1 MKAVI
6 LAGGRGTR
14 LSEETSVKPKPLVE
28 ASDLVEFR
36 NENSIGTSVVSKMR
50 NYYRRLGTILGR
62 ILRQLSRKRFFPEK
76 ILISKI

>member
-36 NENSIGTSVVSKMR
+36 NENSFGTSVVSNNEKLLQAAG
-50 NYYRRLGTILGR
+50 NYSWTD
-62 ILRQLSRKRFFPEK
+62 FETA
-76 ILISKI
+76 ISKTIFSQKDFNF

>member
-28 ASDLVEFR
+28 SSDLVEFR
-36 NENSIGTSVVSKMR
+36 NENSFGTSVVSNNEKLLQAAG
-50 NYYRRLGTILGR
+50 NYSWTD
-62 ILRQLSRKRFFPEK
+62 FETA
-76 ILISKI
+76 ISKTIFSQKDFNF

>member
-1 MKAVI
+1 MKAVN

-36 NENSIGTSVVSKMR
+36 NENSIGTSVVSKNEKLLQAVG
-50 NYYRRLGTILGR
+50 NYSWADFETAISKTIF
-62 ILRQLSRKRFFPEK
+62 SRKDFNF
-76 ILISKI
+76 